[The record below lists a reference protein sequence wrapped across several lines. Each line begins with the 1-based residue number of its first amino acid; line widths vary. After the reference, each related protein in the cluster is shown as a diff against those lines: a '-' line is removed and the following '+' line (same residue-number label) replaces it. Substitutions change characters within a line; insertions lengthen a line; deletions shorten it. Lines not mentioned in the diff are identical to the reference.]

1 MAGNVALLTLLWAV
15 MSPTEHQ
22 ALFRV
27 ESDGSY
33 GGDSL
38 TPTES
43 GPDFSADVEAQ
54 LGDGSMMP
62 EPVANLAGAFRG
74 SVLRHP
80 PLSLHYGR
88 LWPCSTRPLARCSKR
103 IWIIDHHRGILQARC
118 HRPAC
123 LRLCES
129 ILQAHT

>member
-62 EPVANLAGAFRG
+62 APVANLAGAFRG

-88 LWPCSTRPLARCSKR
+88 LWPVLYSSACS
-103 IWIIDHHRGILQARC
+103 LQQT
-118 HRPAC
+118 H
-123 LRLCES
+123 LDN
-129 ILQAHT
+129 